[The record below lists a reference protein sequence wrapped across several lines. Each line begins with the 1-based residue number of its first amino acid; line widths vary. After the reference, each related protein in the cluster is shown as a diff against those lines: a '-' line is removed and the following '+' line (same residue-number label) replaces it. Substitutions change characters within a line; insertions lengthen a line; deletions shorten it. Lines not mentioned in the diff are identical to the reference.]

1 MTTQQA
7 GLVPVEQIE
16 GETRAVDLVVA
27 YVVGDVDLVVAARL
41 QGGEL
46 ARGYMLQQLD
56 GMLSVSGRVRGI
68 GWVASFTSSGS
79 VCSAVWE
86 AVGDPLAR

>member
-7 GLVPVEQIE
+7 DPVPVEQIE

-27 YVVGDVDLVVAARL
+27 YVVGDIDLVVAARL

-46 ARGYMLQQLD
+46 PRGYMLQQLD
-56 GMLSVSGRVRGI
+56 GMLG
-68 GWVASFTSSGS
+68 
-79 VCSAVWE
+79 
-86 AVGDPLAR
+86 